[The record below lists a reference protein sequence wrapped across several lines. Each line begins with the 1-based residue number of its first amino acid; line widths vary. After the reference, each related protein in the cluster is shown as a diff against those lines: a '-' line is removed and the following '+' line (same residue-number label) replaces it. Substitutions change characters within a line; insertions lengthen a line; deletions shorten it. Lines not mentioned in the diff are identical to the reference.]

1 MIYIM
6 QAAGMPRHLHM
17 HTFEQMVLFLHPKCQ
32 VYFRT
37 FTIFKD
43 SDDAVYILILK
54 NEVSGAL
61 KA

>member
-1 MIYIM
+1 M
-6 QAAGMPRHLHM
+6 QAAGMPRHLPHM
-17 HTFEQMVLFLHPKCQ
+17 HTFEQILFLHPKCQ